1 MSRWIR
7 FRTQAASAWEVFKSW
22 HRPLPTTPER
32 WAEHMAARQRAMS
45 IAKRL
50 ATMTPREHAI
60 VWRDALRLYAGSWSV
75 PTTAAPRTNA
85 SDEIDGLIAAHQR
98 ASAEQLR
105 AAAGRNAVSGAKG
118 MAQLAPTAAVWA
130 REQLFLLRLSVR
142 SFLSGYAE
150 GKAEAESRDW
160 FRIQRQ
166 IFADAGD
173 SQHDADAPPA
183 KVAPQAPPPTTTVAA
198 APTATSNSLKGVEFV
213 RRPRKPVS

>member
-1 MSRWIR
+1 
-7 FRTQAASAWEVFKSW
+7 
-22 HRPLPTTPER
+22 
-32 WAEHMAARQRAMS
+32 
-45 IAKRL
+45 
-50 ATMTPREHAI
+50 MTPREHML
-60 VWRDALRLYAGSWSV
+60 VWRDAFRMYAASWSV

-118 MAQLAPTAAVWA
+118 VAQVAPTVAVWA

-173 SQHDADAPPA
+173 PQRDADAPPA
-183 KVAPQAPPPTTTVAA
+183 KVAPQAPPRTTVAA
-198 APTATSNSLKGVEFV
+198 APEATSNSLKGVEFV